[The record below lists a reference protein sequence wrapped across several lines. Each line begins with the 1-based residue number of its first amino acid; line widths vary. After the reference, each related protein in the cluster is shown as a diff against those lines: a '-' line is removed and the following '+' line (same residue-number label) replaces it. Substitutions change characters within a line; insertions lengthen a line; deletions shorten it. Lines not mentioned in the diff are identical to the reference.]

1 MQSII
6 EDKVVD
12 NEAGINDWVQ
22 IPKGLVHDDKGL
34 GLF

>member
-1 MQSII
+1 MI
-6 EDKVVD
+6 EDRVVE

-22 IPKGLVHDDKGL
+22 IPKGLEHDDKAL

>member
-1 MQSII
+1 MI
-6 EDKVVD
+6 EDRVVE

-22 IPKGLVHDDKGL
+22 IPKGFEHDKAL